1 MSRGKRRKRCEKVVT
16 TSAAVLFFS
25 FVLEIAAQGQA
36 PKPGPEQKKLE
47 ALLGSWTFEWDT
59 KPSIFGPGGKV
70 TGIERYQWMPGG
82 FFLQMNREAKTPAGD
97 LRTLIVFGYDP
108 ISKKHTG
115 ALFDISGALTL
126 AKITI
131 NGNTWNW
138 AGTGYSGD
146 GKPFQERCT
155 MTISPN
161 RASTTL
167 MCELSSRDP

>member
-1 MSRGKRRKRCEKVVT
+1 
-16 TSAAVLFFS
+16 
-25 FVLEIAAQGQA
+25 
-36 PKPGPEQKKLE
+36 
-47 ALLGSWTFEWDT
+47 
-59 KPSIFGPGGKV
+59 
-70 TGIERYQWMPGG
+70 MPGG

-115 ALFDISGALTL
+115 ALFDIYGAFTL